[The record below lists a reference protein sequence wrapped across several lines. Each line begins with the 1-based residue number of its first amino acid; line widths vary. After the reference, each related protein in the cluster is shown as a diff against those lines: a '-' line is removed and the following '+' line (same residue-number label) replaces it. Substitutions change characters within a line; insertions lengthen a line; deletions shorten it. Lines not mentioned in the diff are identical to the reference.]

1 MDLESARRGGERPR
15 EVRTHVGNYDD
26 SVVVTVVDAVAEL
39 TGEDPADMSV
49 VLADVIDPDAL
60 ERLVDSGGMRDGSVR
75 FSFSGCR
82 VVVRSSGAVRV
93 SDSAPGRGC

>member
-1 MDLESARRGGERPR
+1 MDLESARRGSERPQ

-39 TGEDPADMSV
+39 TGEDPADTSV

-60 ERLVDSGGMRDGSVR
+60 ERLVDSGGMRDGSIR
-75 FSFSGCR
+75 FTFSGCQ
-82 VVVRSSGAVRV
+82 VVVQSSGAVRV
-93 SDSAPGRGC
+93 NDSPPGHGR